1 MSASEQVAGAS
12 GTILPAPAGVLLA
25 DGSPAFGAY
34 AGNVEAVDWSGLNA
48 ALRRTGLWRRF
59 HHKRWQYVGIAVLL

>member
-34 AGNVEAVDWSGLNA
+34 AGNVSRRALELCKRAITRLVVDLDA
-48 ALRRTGLWRRF
+48 DARHT
-59 HHKRWQYVGIAVLL
+59 HC